1 MGKRGRGGGQRVMKR
16 DFRQQRD
23 NSWTE
28 QRRRDGDQWA
38 TPLLENADFEE
49 YYKAQGIVPEGEWD
63 AFMETLRKP
72 LPTTF
77 RINGRGRFAADLRDR
92 LQQDFFSQ
100 FNENMEVD
108 GEPLEAPKPLSWYP
122 DKLGWHMAFSRAQ
135 LRKLP
140 ILKQV
145 HELIIRENDAGAI
158 TRQEAVSMIPPLLL
172 DVQPHHRVLDTC
184 AAPGS
189 KTAQILEML
198 HQGTGTPSG
207 VVIANDADAQRCN
220 LLTHQTKRMCSPA
233 LMVVNHDAT
242 QLPIL
247 RDFQQKQAYKFDRI
261 LCDVPCSGDGTLR
274 KAPDIWRRWSEK
286 NGNGLHPL
294 QLRIALHSAQMLK
307 VGGRMVYSTCTFN
320 PVEDEAVVAELLRK
334 SKSALVLLDVSQ
346 ELPALKRATGLSK
359 WLVKSNGELFSTWEE
374 AEAKQAHAKLF
385 NSMFAREE
393 AGELHLERCMR
404 LLPHQADTGGFFV
417 AVLQKVAELP
427 PSAFVTAPK
436 KEPKQAKAPAGKV
449 AQKAADAGGWSAPAA
464 PILAGQDRPQDG
476 GAHAAHG
483 IDSERREQTAME
495 EVTDMAYE
503 AAGHTQ
509 NFAEEIED
517 QDIPAATESAGEAAA
532 AVEGVFEVLAG
543 GEEIEEQ
550 EKAAAKQCQGS
561 TTQERGND
569 VEIDD
574 PQAAAAA
581 AIEAQPAQVEQDS
594 RPAPEWGSIRGGGA
608 RGRSS
613 GGRWRGVDPIVPFTD
628 AEQVASIREFYGLAP
643 GLKLEEKLISRSQ
656 SDDRKPKRLYYISE
670 GIKHLLMLDENEQL
684 KITSTGLK
692 LFERQDA
699 KDARTSCLYR
709 IAQEGLPLILPA
721 LTRQMVFV
729 TAQELLRLLTEGSIA
744 LPHSMRL
751 SMETLTAPA
760 ADQNGTAEGG
770 SSAAIGIE
778 EAAEGVQPPAK
789 KPKTEDKAEERKERV
804 PWSDPETL
812 RQLESIVGGCCV
824 CTLRNEEATALGF
837 SAASS
842 GATEGALAVHAP
854 MAVSCWRGRAS
865 VNHMVARPEAAQLA
879 EKLRAAISKRE
890 ASAAPVEQPE
900 DMEADATADAAA
912 AQAPTS

>member
-23 NSWTE
+23 NNWTE

-38 TPLLENADFEE
+38 TPTHENADFEE
-49 YYKAQGIVPEGEWD
+49 YYKMQGIVPEGEWD

-100 FNENMEVD
+100 FSENMEVE
-108 GEPLEAPKPLSWYP
+108 GEPLEAPRTLPWYP
-122 DKLGWHMAFSRAQ
+122 DALGWHMAFSRAQ

-172 DVQPHHRVLDTC
+172 DVQAHHRVLDTC

-198 HQGTGTPSG
+198 HQGAGTPSG
-207 VVIANDADAQRCN
+207 IVIANDSDAQRCN

-307 VGGRMVYSTCTFN
+307 IGGRMVYSTCTFN

-334 SKSALVLLDVSQ
+334 SESSLVLLDVSQ
-346 ELPALKRATGLSK
+346 ELPELKRVPGLSK
-359 WLVKSNGELFSTWEE
+359 WLVKSNGELFPSWEE
-374 AEAKQAHAKLF
+374 AEARQAHAKLTR
-385 NSMFAREE
+385 SMFAESDIS
-393 AGELHLERCMR
+393 ALHLERCMR
-404 LLPHQADTGGFFV
+404 LLPHHGDTGGFFV

-427 PSAFVTAPK
+427 QSAFVAAPK
-436 KEPKQAKAPAGKV
+436 KESKQAKAPAQNGAKKL
-449 AQKAADAGGWSAPAA
+449 AEAAAWSAPAA
-464 PILAGQDRPQDG
+464 QPPPSQNRQQPGAGG
-476 GAHAAHG
+476 Y
-483 IDSERREQTAME
+483 DSALREQTAME

-517 QDIPAATESAGEAAA
+517 KDIPAATESACEAAA
-532 AVEGVFEVLAG
+532 AVEGVFQVLSG
-543 GEEIEEQ
+543 GEEIAQEE
-550 EKAAAKQCQGS
+550 K
-561 TTQERGND
+561 R
-569 VEIDD
+569 
-574 PQAAAAA
+574 AAAAA
-581 AIEAQPAQVEQDS
+581 PGAAEDEDEKEAPEGT
-594 RPAPEWGSIRGGGA
+594 REKPEWGSIRGGGA
-608 RGRSS
+608 RGRST

-628 AEQVASIREFYGLAP
+628 AEQLTSIRDFYGLAP
-643 GLKLEEKLISRSQ
+643 SLKMEEQLISRSQ
-656 SDDRKPKRLYYISE
+656 SDDRKPKRLSFVSE
-670 GIKHLLMLDENEQL
+670 GIRDLLMMDENEQL

-709 IAQEGLPLILPA
+709 IAQEGLPMLLPA
-721 LTRQMVFV
+721 MTKQLVFV
-729 TAQELLRLLTEGSIA
+729 TAQELLRLLIENSIA
-744 LPHSMRL
+744 LPQDMRL
-751 SMETLTAPA
+751 PMETLTNPA
-760 ADQNGTAEGG
+760 ALQNGSGGDEGK
-770 SSAAIGIE
+770 AA
-778 EAAEGVQPPAK
+778 AAEGEAADGAQPPAK
-789 KPKTEDKAEERKERV
+789 KAKTEGPAEERRERV

-812 RQLESIVGGCCV
+812 RQLDSIVGGCCV
-824 CTLRNEEATALGF
+824 CTLRNEEAAALGF
-837 SAASS
+837 SAAD
-842 GATEGALAVHAP
+842 GVAEGALAAHAP
-854 MAVSCWRGRAS
+854 LAISCWRGRAS

-879 EKLRAAISKRE
+879 EKLRAALLKRDGPAPE
-890 ASAAPVEQPE
+890 QASEQPAA
-900 DMEADATADAAA
+900 MEAEALPAEIAA
-912 AQAPTS
+912 